1 MRAVSWRPIRKTRE
15 DYHSALPAVKPGGV
29 KTCPVVIDA
38 PALICNSTCMST
50 KTIAIDSRVYDK
62 LARLRGESQSFS
74 KLIDS
79 LVDKVITAHTAAD
92 VLARLDDQSPLSDED
107 AETML
112 RVVRENRSTEDWP
125 NHDLS

>member
-1 MRAVSWRPIRKTRE
+1 
-15 DYHSALPAVKPGGV
+15 
-29 KTCPVVIDA
+29 
-38 PALICNSTCMST
+38 MST